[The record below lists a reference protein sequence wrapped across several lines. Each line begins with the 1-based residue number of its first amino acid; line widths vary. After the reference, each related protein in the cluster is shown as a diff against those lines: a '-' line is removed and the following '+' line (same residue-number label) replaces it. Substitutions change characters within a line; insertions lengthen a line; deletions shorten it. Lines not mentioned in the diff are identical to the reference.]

1 MSSWDTNPWSNFCD
15 PHWEFICRNKWH
27 PGTSEI
33 STAPEIAVGTH
44 FHVHNVALKLFLYF
58 YLLMEKPLGHYFQ
71 VRSPYYQAAQC
82 NQKTAI
88 PVSSLEVTGQ
98 VWERLLVYSYSAAN
112 KGRLTVD
119 YRQSLAFDWP
129 YLSCDDHCDQWL
141 FQEIF
146 LSLSFSFHR
155 NSLEWSWTCFLEI
168 VKHSKQF
175 SIPYSRVD
183 I

>member
-1 MSSWDTNPWSNFCD
+1 MTPRDLGNIHSTRNSCRDTLSCAQ
-15 PHWEFICRNKWH
+15 R
-27 PGTSEI
+27 GT
-33 STAPEIAVGTH
+33 
-44 FHVHNVALKLFLYF
+44 
-58 YLLMEKPLGHYFQ
+58 
-71 VRSPYYQAAQC
+71 
-82 NQKTAI
+82 KTI
-88 PVSSLEVTGQ
+88 PVFLPADGEASWSLFPSSVTLLSGSTVQPENSYSCILKVTGQ
-98 VWERLLVYSYSAAN
+98 DWERLLGYSYSAAN
-112 KGRLTVD
+112 KGRLTVN